1 VTRNGGA
8 SPGGLNSPLRVTHPL
23 RKDVS
28 PVCWG
33 TPLGHQTRPPAT
45 ADAFRNRFG
54 GECLTHAPAK
64 PSRGPRLTEEGRER
78 R

>member
-33 TPLGHQTRPPAT
+33 TPLGHQTRPPSHCGCIPQSLRWRVLDPRTGEAQPRT
-45 ADAFRNRFG
+45 SANR
-54 GECLTHAPAK
+54 
-64 PSRGPRLTEEGRER
+64 GR
-78 R
+78 